1 MLNLVPEWAQNYQA
15 FWDGIRKR
23 NLWFIKLRYSAFT
36 MLLLFFLFAAE
47 VLKVEF
53 SRTQLI
59 AISAINISILAYNL
73 ILHRVRKYLS
83 CDTKKFNPLDFSLV
97 QMVLDLIALLLLVHY
112 TGGIESPLY
121 MLFVFHMIIGSLIL
135 PGVVVYSMAL
145 MFTLVFSG
153 MIFLEYFNSIPHHSI
168 AGLFEFH
175 LYQNIYFIGLYLATF
190 VFVILSSVYIAN
202 GIARQLYKR
211 EQALVDS
218 LHKINTAEVEK
229 QRYIMGIVHEIKT
242 PITAVVSFLDL
253 VLQKFLGL
261 LDEVVEEKLIR
272 AKSRADEGIHM
283 INDVLN
289 ISKLKL
295 YDQFDVDE
303 FKPEE
308 ILCRTI
314 RKQKSAADAHM
325 VHIEYKDERKEK
337 KKIKGDKFLLDIVFS
352 NLIGNSIKYGKE
364 NGKVIVTMNS
374 DKENLFINITDD
386 GLGIP
391 ENDLPK
397 IFNDFFRAS
406 NVKKVSGD
414 GSGLGLSVVK
424 QIIERHNGTITA
436 VSPSEIGTKD
446 YPGTTFEITIPLNP
460 LQT

>member
-23 NLWFIKLRYSAFT
+23 NLWFIKLRYSAFA
-36 MLLLFFLFAAE
+36 MLLLFFLFAI
-47 VLKVEF
+47 VILKVEF
-53 SRTQLI
+53 SERQLI
-59 AISAINISILAYNL
+59 AISVINISILAYNL
-73 ILHRVRKYLS
+73 ILHKVRKYLT

-97 QMVLDLIALLLLVHY
+97 QMVLDLIALLLLVYY

-145 MFTLVFSG
+145 AFTIVFSG
-153 MIFLEYFNSIPHHSI
+153 MIFFEFFDIIPHNHI
-168 AGLFEFH
+168 AGLFGFH

-190 VFVILSSVYIAN
+190 VFVILSSVYLAN
-202 GIARQLYKR
+202 RIARQLYRR
-211 EQALVDS
+211 EQDLVDS
-218 LHKINTAEVEK
+218 LNKINTAEIEK

-253 VLQKFLGL
+253 VLQKFLGP

-303 FKPEE
+303 FEPEE

-314 RKQKSAADAHM
+314 KNQKSTAEAHI
-325 VHIEYKDERKEK
+325 VYIDYKDERKEK
-337 KKIKGDKFLLDIVFS
+337 KK
-352 NLIGNSIKYGKE
+352 
-364 NGKVIVTMNS
+364 
-374 DKENLFINITDD
+374 
-386 GLGIP
+386 
-391 ENDLPK
+391 
-397 IFNDFFRAS
+397 
-406 NVKKVSGD
+406 
-414 GSGLGLSVVK
+414 
-424 QIIERHNGTITA
+424 
-436 VSPSEIGTKD
+436 
-446 YPGTTFEITIPLNP
+446 
-460 LQT
+460 

>member
-36 MLLLFFLFAAE
+36 VLLLFFLFTIFILD
-47 VLKVEF
+47 VKY
-53 SRTQLI
+53 SKTQLV
-59 AISAINISILAYNL
+59 AISAVTFSILIYNL
-73 ILHRVRKYLS
+73 ILHRVRRYLT
-83 CDTKKFNPLDFSLV
+83 CDTQKFNPLDLSLL
-97 QMVLDLIALLLLVHY
+97 QMVCDLVALLLLVYY

-135 PGVVVYSMAL
+135 PGVVVYTMAIIFVL
-145 MFTLVFSG
+145 FFSA
-153 MIFLEYFNSIPHHSI
+153 MIFLEYFKSIAHNSIP
-168 AGLFEFH
+168 GLFELH

-190 VFVILSSVYIAN
+190 IFMIFSSVYLAN
-202 GIARQLYKR
+202 RIARQLYKR
-211 EQALVDS
+211 EQDLVDS
-218 LHKINTAEVEK
+218 LKTINAAEVEK

-242 PITAVVSFLDL
+242 PITAVVSFLDI
-253 VLQKFLGL
+253 VLQKFLGP
-261 LDEVVEEKLIR
+261 LDEKVEEKLIR
-272 AKSRADEGIHM
+272 AKNRADEGIQM

-295 YDQFDVDE
+295 YNQFDVDE

-314 RKQKSAADAHM
+314 RKLKSAADAHLIN
-325 VHIEYKDERKEK
+325 IEYSDERKEK
-337 KKIKGDKFLLDIVFS
+337 REIKGDKFLLDIVFS

-374 DKENLFINITDD
+374 DKENLFIKITDD

-391 ENDLPK
+391 EKDMPK
-397 IFNDFFRAS
+397 IFNDFYRAS
-406 NVKKVSGD
+406 NVKKVSAD

-424 QIIERHNGTITA
+424 QIIERHKGTIIA
-436 VSPSEIGTKD
+436 KSPSEIGTKD
-446 YPGTTFEITIPLNP
+446 YPGTIFEITLPIKI
-460 LQT
+460 